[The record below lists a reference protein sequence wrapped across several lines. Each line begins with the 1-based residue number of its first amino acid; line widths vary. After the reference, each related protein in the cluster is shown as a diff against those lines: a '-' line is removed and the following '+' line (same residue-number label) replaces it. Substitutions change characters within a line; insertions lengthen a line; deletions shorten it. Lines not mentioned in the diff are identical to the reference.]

1 MSIFSKLFGRDKG
14 KEQTTVGGME
24 DFMLLIRVYYQAV
37 MASQLGINNLGALPD
52 LRIFKQTYHV
62 ATVNNKLGIAEK
74 KHCRKLIQSIY
85 KVSDS
90 FFAEIDGS
98 IKKRCKNQMDI
109 RNYMI
114 MFQGYSQELIML
126 VGTMLKWRFR
136 IPSFLKKAMRS
147 MVQSSVHDIFTKDVW
162 KDESTRKSVYSV
174 RRYQQTLGFSES
186 WTSEYVYNFIVLAKR
201 EKPSKEEVAKAESMM
216 KKK

>member
-98 IKKRCKNQMDI
+98 IRKHCHKIQDAQSYLI
-109 RNYMI
+109 Q
-114 MFQGYSQELIML
+114 FQGFSQDLMML
-126 VGTMLKWRFR
+126 MGNLMQWKMRL
-136 IPSFLKKAMRS
+136 PSFFRGALRE
-147 MVQSSVHDIFTKDVW
+147 MVAKQVHQIMTSNDW
-162 KDESTRKSVYSV
+162 KDDGV
-174 RRYQQTLGFSES
+174 RRTCIAIRKYQNVLGYTEQ
-186 WTSEYVYNFIVLAKR
+186 WMTEYVHTIVMLAK
-201 EKPSKEEVAKAESMM
+201 
-216 KKK
+216 KKKKKNSEQ

>member
-98 IKKRCKNQMDI
+98 IRKHCHKIQDAQSYLI
-109 RNYMI
+109 Q
-114 MFQGYSQELIML
+114 FQGFSQDLMMLMGNLMQWKMRLPGFFRSALREMTAKQVHQIM
-126 VGTMLKWRFR
+126 
-136 IPSFLKKAMRS
+136 
-147 MVQSSVHDIFTKDVW
+147 TKNDW
-162 KDESTRKSVYSV
+162 KDEGV
-174 RRYQQTLGFSES
+174 RRACVSIRKYQNVLGYTEQ
-186 WTSEYVYNFIVLAKR
+186 WMTEYVYTIVMLAK
-201 EKPSKEEVAKAESMM
+201 KEP
-216 KKK
+216 KKNTEQ

>member
-14 KEQTTVGGME
+14 KEQTTAGGME

-98 IKKRCKNQMDI
+98 IRKHCHKIQDAQSYLI
-109 RNYMI
+109 Q
-114 MFQGYSQELIML
+114 FQGFSQDLMML
-126 VGTMLKWRFR
+126 MGNLMQWKMRL
-136 IPSFLKKAMRS
+136 PSFFRGALRE
-147 MVQSSVHDIFTKDVW
+147 MVAKQVHQIFTQNDW
-162 KDESTRKSVYSV
+162 KDDGV
-174 RRYQQTLGFSES
+174 RRTCIAIRKYQSMLGYSEQ
-186 WTSEYVYNFIVLAKR
+186 WITEYVHTIVMLAK
-201 EKPSKEEVAKAESMM
+201 KEP
-216 KKK
+216 KKNSEQ

>member
-1 MSIFSKLFGRDKG
+1 MSILSRIFGKSKDK
-14 KEQTTVGGME
+14 QQMTVGGME

-98 IKKRCKNQMDI
+98 IRKHCHKIQDAQSYLI
-109 RNYMI
+109 Q
-114 MFQGYSQELIML
+114 FQGFSQDLMML
-126 VGTMLKWRFR
+126 MGNLMQWKMRL
-136 IPSFLKKAMRS
+136 PSFFRGALRE
-147 MVQSSVHDIFTKDVW
+147 MVAKQVHQIMTSNDW
-162 KDESTRKSVYSV
+162 KDDGV
-174 RRYQQTLGFSES
+174 RRTCIAIRKYQNVLGYTEQ
-186 WTSEYVYNFIVLAKR
+186 WMTEYVHTIVMLAK
-201 EKPSKEEVAKAESMM
+201 KEPRKNSEQ
-216 KKK
+216 